1 MSTGSD
7 ILQKIRIKDDNNICF
22 ECGARNPQWASVTYG
37 IWICLDCSGKH
48 RSLGVH
54 LSFVRSVTMDIW
66 KELELEKMKVGGNRR
81 AKEFFNGQPDWDD
94 RLPFSEKYNTKAAA
108 LYKDKISKE
117 AQSVLLGN

>member
-1 MSTGSD
+1 MSNNAD
-7 ILQKIRIKDDNNICF
+7 CLKKIRLIEDNNTCF

-66 KELELEKMKVGGNRR
+66 KDLELAKMQVGGNRR
-81 AKEFFNGQPDWDD
+81 AKEFLENQPDWSDK
-94 RLPFSEKYNTKAAA
+94 LPFSEKYQTKAAA
-108 LYKDKISKE
+108 LYKDKILKE
-117 AQSVLLGN
+117 AQGGITR

>member
-1 MSTGSD
+1 MSKGAD
-7 ILQKIRIKDDNNICF
+7 ILQEIRAKEGNDRCF

-66 KELELEKMKVGGNRR
+66 KDLELEKMRVGGNMKAR
-81 AKEFFNGQPDWDD
+81 EFFNNQPGWND
-94 RLPFSEKYNTKAAA
+94 RISFEQKYNTKVAAQ
-108 LYKDKISKE
+108 YKDKINKD
-117 AQSVLLGN
+117 AQLRKTG

>member
-1 MSTGSD
+1 MNKNAD
-7 ILQKIRIKDDNNICF
+7 VLKEIRHVDDNNTCF

-66 KELELEKMKVGGNRR
+66 KDLEVEKMRVGGNKR
-81 AKEFFNGQPDWDD
+81 AKEFLTNQPDWND
-94 RLPFSEKYNTKAAA
+94 RLPFTDKYNTKAAA
-108 LYKDKISKE
+108 AYKDKILKE
-117 AQSVLLGN
+117 AQGIKC

>member
-1 MSTGSD
+1 MTNGAD
-7 ILQKIRIKDDNNICF
+7 VLKEIRRVQDNNACF

-66 KELELEKMKVGGNRR
+66 KDLEVEKMRVGGNKR
-81 AKEFFNGQPDWDD
+81 AKEFLKSQPDWNDN
-94 RLPFSEKYNTKAAA
+94 LPFSEKYHTKAAA
-108 LYKDKISKE
+108 RYKDKILKE
-117 AQSVLLGN
+117 AQGIAEQ

>member
-1 MSTGSD
+1 MSVNPD
-7 ILQKIRIKDDNNICF
+7 VLKEIRLIEDNNICF

-48 RSLGVH
+48 RHLGTH

-81 AKEFFNGQPDWDD
+81 AKEYLKNQPDWKDN
-94 RLPFSEKYNTKAAA
+94 LPFSEKYHTKAAA
-108 LYKDKISKE
+108 SYRDKILKE
-117 AQSVLLGN
+117 AQAAKS

>member
-1 MSTGSD
+1 MSSYKGTE
-7 ILQKIRIKDDNNICF
+7 ILQKIRGAEDYNCF

-54 LSFVRSVTMDIW
+54 LSFVRSITMDIW
-66 KELELEKMKVGGNRR
+66 KDLELEKMKVGGNKR
-81 AKEFFNGQPDWDD
+81 AKEFLNSQPDWND
-94 RLPFSEKYNTKAAA
+94 RLPFSEKYHTKAAV

-117 AQSVLLGN
+117 AQGARN

>member
-1 MSTGSD
+1 MSNSTEVFK
-7 ILQKIRIKDDNNICF
+7 QIRQMEDNNVCF

-54 LSFVRSVTMDIW
+54 LSFVRSITMDLW
-66 KELELEKMKVGGNRR
+66 KELELEKMKIGGNKR
-81 AKEFFNGQPDWDD
+81 AREFLQNQPDWSDNM
-94 RLPFSEKYNTKAAA
+94 PFSEKYHTKAAA

-117 AQSVLLGN
+117 AQVINRN